1 MIKSIVDLVNYCSNV
16 RRMFLFSWEPTIVNK
31 KRGVSVNKVAKI
43 WITACLCFVLQTP
56 VQAKVLSLSDVLSN
70 AFAKSPDLQTSNVQV
85 HIQRANSL
93 QLDGAL
99 DMQYGGSIGLS
110 NESAPTTNPFAPT
123 ETNAAFV
130 SGQVVQPFEDGSTL
144 TGTLLY
150 NSAELIYP
158 ASVIP
163 AFQSKPNPQY
173 EHQIDLIYRYP
184 LAAGSGNP
192 NYTFQKEASMADEK
206 AARLRTA
213 LLKEQIAT
221 QAIGLYAQFVL
232 NDLSVKLAKDAVLR
246 ATQLLNEQKK
256 RESFGLVE
264 KEDRYQT
271 EALLASRKLQLAQA
285 VAAKQSAQTG
295 LNRLMYQDADTV
307 LSVHFASPDIQLQS
321 VASLLERAEQNRPV
335 FKVLDAQYQAAES
348 RLRLAQSGSDYQLD
362 VVGQIGT
369 RALDGS
375 GGTAFAQGFNP
386 INDKY
391 IGVSLEFSDVL
402 GKSTNKA
409 AIQKSL
415 LALESIQIERRKAS
429 LDLETEIAKLVD
441 ALRSNKF
448 TLQAS
453 KAQVNAEKK
462 KYRAQV
468 SRYKKGRAPTSVMI
482 QFEGDLR
489 AAELRYVI
497 QQVNL
502 GVSNYQLALAIGE
515 LDALIQQQGA
525 AQ

>member
-1 MIKSIVDLVNYCSNV
+1 MFYDAHERKDRWCRVLKKKIVFGMVLLLLSI
-16 RRMFLFSWEPTIVNK
+16 E
-31 KRGVSVNKVAKI
+31 A
-43 WITACLCFVLQTP
+43 
-56 VQAKVLSLSDVLSN
+56 QAQALKLADVLEA
-70 AFAKSPDLQTSNVQV
+70 AFAKSPDLQASALQV
-85 HIQRANSL
+85 NMRRAEGA
-93 QLDGAL
+93 QVDGAL
-99 DMQYGGSIGLS
+99 DMRYGASVGLS
-110 NESAPTTNPFAPT
+110 NEAAPTVSPFAAT

-130 SGQVVQPFEDGSTL
+130 AGQVVKPFADGSTL
-144 TGTLLY
+144 TGTLKY
-150 NSAELIYP
+150 NRAELIYP
-158 ASVIP
+158 STLNP
-163 AFQSKPNPQY
+163 AFQSNPNPLYQ
-173 EHQIDLIYRYP
+173 HQIDLIYRYP

-192 NYTFQKEASMADEK
+192 NYTLQKEASTADEK
-206 AARLRTA
+206 AAKLRTA
-213 LLKEQIAT
+213 LLKEQIAA

-232 NDLSVKLAKDAVLR
+232 NDLSVKLAKDATLR
-246 ATQLLNEQKK
+246 ATQLLNDQKK

-271 EALLASRKLQLAQA
+271 EALLAARRLQLAQA
-285 VAAKQSAQTG
+285 VAAKQAAQTG
-295 LNRLMYQDADTV
+295 LNRMMYQGADTV
-307 LSVHFASPDIQLQS
+307 LSVHFASPNIQLQS

-348 RLRLAQSGSDYQLD
+348 RLSLAQSGSDYQLD

-369 RALDGS
+369 RALDG
-375 GGTAFAQGFNP
+375 GGGAAFAQGFNP
-386 INDKY
+386 IDDRY
-391 IGVSLEFSDVL
+391 IGVSLEFSDVF
-402 GKSTNKA
+402 GKSANKA

-429 LDLETEIAKLVD
+429 LDLETEIATLVD
-441 ALRSNKF
+441 ALRSNKL

-468 SRYKKGRAPTSVMI
+468 ARYKKGRAPTSVMI

-502 GVSNYQLALAIGE
+502 GVNNYQLALAIGE
-515 LDALIQQQGA
+515 LDALMQQQGA